1 MVVKIIIGENGKAW
15 RVELEGEVLTG
26 KSVGDK
32 VNGEEIKQELAGY
45 EFEITGGSDNAGFP
59 LSKDVAGVG
68 LKRVLL
74 TKGFGMRDSRKGVRL
89 RKTQRGKV
97 ISSTIAQINLKV
109 VKAGSKKLQEL
120 FPEQNKPK
128 EEKKEEAKADV
139 KAEVKE
145 EKKAEEKKS
154 E

>member
-1 MVVKIIIGENGKAW
+1 MVVKIIIGDNGKAW
-15 RVELEGEVLTG
+15 RVESEAEILTG

-32 VNGEEIKQELAGY
+32 VNGDEVKSELSGY
-45 EFEITGGSDNAGFP
+45 ELEITGGSDNAGFP
-59 LSKDVAGVG
+59 LSKSVVGVG

-97 ISSTIAQINLKV
+97 ISQSTAQINLKV
-109 VKAGSKKLQEL
+109 VKAGSKKLEEL

-128 EEKKEEAKADV
+128 EEKKEEAKAEV

-145 EKKAEEKKS
+145 EKKA
-154 E
+154 